1 MFEYSF
7 LIKMAMGLVLEAD
20 SIYYSID
27 GHEILKGAYLTCKQG
42 EIVGLLGRNGCGK
55 STMLEIIFGTRR
67 GAHSFVRIGGK
78 VYTGKAFRS
87 GKLRMQPQFD
97 YIPKGMR
104 ISIILWMEGFCKKD
118 IKDELILE
126 IYDCKVGELS
136 GGLLKYFQIFIFLQS
151 PVPFIILDEP
161 FAGLSPVAVEHV
173 VGLLEEAKKTKG
185 IILSDHNYEAVDK
198 ITDKLMYMQDGQIQ
212 EIAGLG
218 EIKGLYF

>member
-1 MFEYSF
+1 
-7 LIKMAMGLVLEAD
+7 MGLVLEAD

-27 GHEILKGAYLTCKQG
+27 GREILKGAYLTCRQG

-55 STMLEIIFGTRR
+55 STMLEIIFGTRM
-67 GAHSFVRIGGK
+67 GAQSFVRIGGK

-97 YIPKGMR
+97 YIPNGMR
-104 ISIILWMEGFCKKD
+104 ISTILRMEGYRKKD
-118 IKDELILE
+118 IRDDLILE

-136 GGLLKYFQIFIFLQS
+136 AGLLKYFQIFIFLQS

-173 VGLLEEAKKTKG
+173 LELLKEAKKSKG
-185 IILSDHNYEAVDK
+185 IIISDHNYEAVDK
-198 ITDKLMYMQDGQIQ
+198 ITDKLMFMQDGQTH
-212 EIAGLG
+212 EIAGLKD
-218 EIKGLYF
+218 IKGMYY

>member
-1 MFEYSF
+1 
-7 LIKMAMGLVLEAD
+7 MGLVLEAD

-27 GHEILKGAYLTCKQG
+27 GREILKGAYLTCRQG

-55 STMLEIIFGTRR
+55 STMLEIIFGIRM
-67 GAHSFVRIGGK
+67 GAQSFVRIGGK

-97 YIPKGMR
+97 YIPNGMR
-104 ISIILWMEGFCKKD
+104 ISTILRMEGYRKKD
-118 IKDELILE
+118 IRDELILE

-136 GGLLKYFQIFIFLQS
+136 AGLLKYFQIFIFLQS

-173 VGLLEEAKKTKG
+173 LELLKEAKKSKG
-185 IILSDHNYEAVDK
+185 IVISDHNYEAVDK
-198 ITDKLMYMQDGQIQ
+198 ITDKLMFMQDGQTR
-212 EIAGLG
+212 EIASLD

>member
-1 MFEYSF
+1 
-7 LIKMAMGLVLEAD
+7 MGLVLEAD

-27 GHEILKGAYLTCKQG
+27 GHEILKGAYLTCRQG

-55 STMLEIIFGTRR
+55 STMLEIIFGTRT
-67 GAHSFVRIGGK
+67 GAQSFVRIGGK
-78 VYTGKAFRS
+78 VYTGKVFRS

-97 YIPKGMR
+97 YIPNGMR
-104 ISIILWMEGFCKKD
+104 ISTILRMEGYSKQD
-118 IKDELILE
+118 ILDELILE
-126 IYDCKVGELS
+126 IYDCKIGELS

-173 VGLLEEAKKTKG
+173 LELLKEAKKSKG
-185 IILSDHNYEAVDK
+185 IIISDHNYEAINK
-198 ITDKLMYMQDGQIQ
+198 ISDKLMFMQDGQTR
-212 EIAGLG
+212 EIASLD

>member
-1 MFEYSF
+1 
-7 LIKMAMGLVLEAD
+7 MGLVLEAD

-27 GHEILKGAYLTCKQG
+27 GHEILKGAYLTCRQG

-55 STMLEIIFGTRR
+55 STMLEINFGTRT
-67 GAHSFVRIGGK
+67 GAQSFVRIGGK

-97 YIPKGMR
+97 YIPNGMR
-104 ISIILWMEGFCKKD
+104 ISTILRMEGYSKQD
-118 IKDELILE
+118 ILDELILE
-126 IYDCKVGELS
+126 IYDCKIGELS

-173 VGLLEEAKKTKG
+173 LELLKEAKKSKG
-185 IILSDHNYEAVDK
+185 IIISDHNYEAINKVS
-198 ITDKLMYMQDGQIQ
+198 DKLMFMQDGQTR
-212 EIAGLG
+212 EIASLD

>member
-1 MFEYSF
+1 
-7 LIKMAMGLVLEAD
+7 MGLVLEAD

-27 GHEILKGAYLTCKQG
+27 GHEILKGAYLTCRQG

-55 STMLEIIFGTRR
+55 STMLEIIFGTRT
-67 GAHSFVRIGGK
+67 GAQSFVRIGGK

-97 YIPKGMR
+97 YIPNGMR
-104 ISIILWMEGFCKKD
+104 ISTILRMEGYSKQD
-118 IKDELILE
+118 ILDELILE
-126 IYDCKVGELS
+126 IYDCKIGELS

-173 VGLLEEAKKTKG
+173 LELLKEAKKSKG
-185 IILSDHNYEAVDK
+185 IIISDHNYEAINK
-198 ITDKLMYMQDGQIQ
+198 ISDKLMFMQDGQTR
-212 EIAGLG
+212 EIASLD

>member
-1 MFEYSF
+1 
-7 LIKMAMGLVLEAD
+7 MGLVLEAD

-27 GHEILKGAYLTCKQG
+27 GREILKGAYLTCWQG

-55 STMLEIIFGTRR
+55 STMLEIIFGTRM
-67 GAHSFVRIGGK
+67 GAQSFVRIGGK

-97 YIPKGMR
+97 YIPNGMR
-104 ISIILWMEGFCKKD
+104 ISTILRMEGYRKKD
-118 IKDELILE
+118 IRDELILE

-136 GGLLKYFQIFIFLQS
+136 AGLLKYFQIFIFLQS

-173 VGLLEEAKKTKG
+173 QELLKEAKKSKG
-185 IILSDHNYEAVDK
+185 IVISDHNYEAVDK
-198 ITDKLMYMQDGQIQ
+198 ITDKLMFMQDGQTR
-212 EIAGLG
+212 EIASLD